1 MSSSVPAGSMAFDSA
16 TMAVVRSEDSNDGC
30 VGGTARLKLDL
41 VAMFGVSKECQ
52 FVLSLSEGEVHVAPP
67 WNRARWLR
75 ESDAAA
81 TRWWRQMVHS
91 SKREQHASAP
101 PCVAFSTTLSS
112 FPPFSRYAYWQFT
125 SLTNP

>member
-1 MSSSVPAGSMAFDSA
+1 MAFDSA
-16 TMAVVRSEDSNDGC
+16 TMAVVRSEDSNDDC

-41 VAMFGVSKECQ
+41 VAILEVPKESQFG
-52 FVLSLSEGEVHVAPP
+52 LSCSEDEVHVAPP
-67 WNRARWLR
+67 WSWAWWLR

-91 SKREQHASAP
+91 SERREQHASAP
-101 PCVAFSTTLSS
+101 PCVAFYQASPQLFSS
-112 FPPFSRYAYWQFT
+112 FLPFSCYVYWQFT